1 MDFYEYN
8 NEYSLHFI
16 LSNIFCLIFE
26 YQIVLMIYF
35 KYFLQMEK
43 KMTIIKNT
51 KPAIGIALYIDLFSK
66 YQCGSLIIQYQLI
79 TYPKIKIYR
88 ATKKSY

>member
-1 MDFYEYN
+1 MGFYEYN

-35 KYFLQMEK
+35 KYFFTNEK
-43 KMTIIKNT
+43 KW
-51 KPAIGIALYIDLFSK
+51 
-66 YQCGSLIIQYQLI
+66 Q
-79 TYPKIKIYR
+79 
-88 ATKKSY
+88 

>member
-35 KYFLQMEK
+35 KYFLQMK
-43 KMTIIKNT
+43 KN
-51 KPAIGIALYIDLFSK
+51 DNN
-66 YQCGSLIIQYQLI
+66 
-79 TYPKIKIYR
+79 
-88 ATKKSY
+88 